1 MERPG
6 EPPRWVLGC
15 RYCPPRR
22 SHENRGTLPNRD
34 VCIRGF
40 AVAYAGELHDV
51 RMEEDGDFHEIFN
64 ALPTDHDA
72 VADVRAKLK
81 VRLPRL

>member
-1 MERPG
+1 
-6 EPPRWVLGC
+6 
-15 RYCPPRR
+15 
-22 SHENRGTLPNRD
+22 
-34 VCIRGF
+34 
-40 AVAYAGELHDV
+40 
-51 RMEEDGDFHEIFN
+51 MEEDGDFHEIFN